1 MAMAITGALYER
13 TKPKLD
19 QDEMPGLEARNAER
33 HRQFEVPK
41 KPELSERA
49 RELKKKRE
57 ELVREQERLQAP
69 DVRPGLA
76 RELRKHVAIP
86 DREIAEVKR
95 G

>member
-1 MAMAITGALYER
+1 MITGALYER

-49 RELKKKRE
+49 RELQKMRE

-69 DVRPGLA
+69 VRPGLA
-76 RELRKHVAIP
+76 RELREHVAIP
-86 DREIAEVKR
+86 DREIAELKR